1 MINEIA
7 ADIQQNFEAKD
18 KARESG
24 LSLSREVVRTCG
36 TAIRH
41 IHRGDIDKAAML
53 LKNARNVL
61 EDIDLKLTDH
71 PDIYYSGFVE
81 HAQQEFVECA
91 ILHNLLTNEND
102 NAIDNDSNSDTL
114 PSPQELGV
122 TYAAYLN
129 GLGDVVGE
137 LRRHILDLIRQ
148 DMPQKGDRFLDIMDD
163 MYSTLMMFD
172 YPDAITRGLRRK
184 SDVARSL
191 IERTRG
197 DLTNAT
203 RQQKLEQT
211 MKKFESR
218 FE

>member
-7 ADIQQNFEAKD
+7 AEIQQDFEAKD
-18 KARESG
+18 KAREIG

-41 IHRGDIDKAAML
+41 IHRGDIGKAAML
-53 LKNARNVL
+53 LEDARGAL
-61 EDIDLKLTDH
+61 EDIDLQLADH

-91 ILHNLLTNEND
+91 VVHQLLTKEN
-102 NAIDNDSNSDTL
+102 NNDTL

-148 DMPQKGDRFLDIMDD
+148 DIPQDGDQFLDIMDD

-197 DLTNAT
+197 DLTNAI
-203 RQQKLEQT
+203 RQQKLEHT

>member
-7 ADIQQNFEAKD
+7 AEIQQDFEAKD
-18 KARESG
+18 KAREIG

-41 IHRGDIDKAAML
+41 IHRGDIGKAAML
-53 LKNARNVL
+53 LEDARGAL
-61 EDIDLKLTDH
+61 EDIDLQLADH

-91 ILHNLLTNEND
+91 VVHQLLTKEND
-102 NAIDNDSNSDTL
+102 SDSDTL

-148 DMPQKGDRFLDIMDD
+148 DMPQDGDQFLDIMDD

-197 DLTNAT
+197 DLTNAI

>member
-7 ADIQQNFEAKD
+7 AEIQQDFEAKD
-18 KARESG
+18 KAREIG

-41 IHRGDIDKAAML
+41 THRGDIDKAAKL
-53 LKNARNVL
+53 L
-61 EDIDLKLTDH
+61 EDARGALEEIELQLADH

-91 ILHNLLTNEND
+91 IVHKLLSKNNSGD
-102 NAIDNDSNSDTL
+102 NL
-114 PSPQELGV
+114 PSPSELGV
-122 TYAAYLN
+122 TNAAYLN

-148 DMPQKGDRFLDIMDD
+148 DMPQDGDRFLDIMDEI
-163 MYSTLMMFD
+163 YSTLMMFD

-197 DLTNAT
+197 DLTNAI

>member
-1 MINEIA
+1 MINEIVA
-7 ADIQQNFEAKD
+7 EIQQDFEAKD
-18 KARESG
+18 KAREIG

-41 IHRGDIDKAAML
+41 THRGDIDKAAKL
-53 LKNARNVL
+53 LEAARESL
-61 EDIDLKLTDH
+61 EEIELQLADH

-91 ILHNLLTNEND
+91 IVHRLLSKTGGGD
-102 NAIDNDSNSDTL
+102 NL
-114 PSPQELGV
+114 PSSSELGV
-122 TYAAYLN
+122 TNAAYLN

-148 DMPQKGDRFLDIMDD
+148 DMPQDGDRFLDIMDEI
-163 MYSTLMMFD
+163 YSTLMMFD

-197 DLTNAT
+197 DLTNAM
-203 RQQKLEQT
+203 RQQKLEQS
-211 MKKFESR
+211 MKEFESR
-218 FE
+218 FK

>member
-7 ADIQQNFEAKD
+7 AEIQQDFEAKD
-18 KARESG
+18 KARETG

-41 IHRGDIDKAAML
+41 THRGDIDKAAKL
-53 LKNARNVL
+53 L
-61 EDIDLKLTDH
+61 EDARGALEEIELQLADH

-91 ILHNLLTNEND
+91 IVHQLLTKEND
-102 NAIDNDSNSDTL
+102 SDSDTL

-148 DMPQKGDRFLDIMDD
+148 DMPQDGDQFLDIMDD

-197 DLTNAT
+197 DLTNAI

>member
-1 MINEIA
+1 MIDEISA
-7 ADIQQNFEAKD
+7 EIQQDFEAKD

-24 LSLSREVVRTCG
+24 LSLSRKVVRTCG

-41 IHRGDIDKAAML
+41 IHRGDIEKAAML
-53 LKNARNVL
+53 LEDARGSL
-61 EDIDLKLTDH
+61 EDIDLQLADH

-91 ILHNLLTNEND
+91 VVHQLLTKE
-102 NAIDNDSNSDTL
+102 NDSNSDTL

-148 DMPQKGDRFLDIMDD
+148 DMPQDGDQFLDIMDD

-197 DLTNAT
+197 DLTNAI

-211 MKKFESR
+211 MKEFESR

>member
-7 ADIQQNFEAKD
+7 AEIQQDFEAKD
-18 KARESG
+18 KARETG

-41 IHRGDIDKAAML
+41 IHRGDIGKAAML
-53 LKNARNVL
+53 LEDARGAL
-61 EDIDLKLTDH
+61 EDIDLQLADH

-91 ILHNLLTNEND
+91 VVHQLLTKEND
-102 NAIDNDSNSDTL
+102 SDSDTL

-148 DMPQKGDRFLDIMDD
+148 DMPQDGDQFLDIMDD

-197 DLTNAT
+197 DLTNAI

>member
-7 ADIQQNFEAKD
+7 AEIQQDFEAKD
-18 KARESG
+18 KAREIG

-41 IHRGDIDKAAML
+41 IHRGDIGKAAML
-53 LKNARNVL
+53 LEDARGAL
-61 EDIDLKLTDH
+61 EDIDLQLADH

-91 ILHNLLTNEND
+91 VVHQLLTKEN
-102 NAIDNDSNSDTL
+102 NNDTL
-114 PSPQELGV
+114 PSPQKLGV

-148 DMPQKGDRFLDIMDD
+148 DMPQDGDQFLDIMDD

-197 DLTNAT
+197 DLTNAI

>member
-7 ADIQQNFEAKD
+7 AEIQQDFEAKD
-18 KARESG
+18 KAREIG

-41 IHRGDIDKAAML
+41 THRGDIDKAAKL
-53 LKNARNVL
+53 LEDARGAL
-61 EDIDLKLTDH
+61 EDIDLQLADH

-91 ILHNLLTNEND
+91 VVHQLLTKEN
-102 NAIDNDSNSDTL
+102 NNDTL

-148 DMPQKGDRFLDIMDD
+148 DMPQDGDQFLDIMDD

-197 DLTNAT
+197 DLTNAI

>member
-7 ADIQQNFEAKD
+7 AAIQQDFEAKD
-18 KARESG
+18 KAREAG

-53 LKNARNVL
+53 LEDARGTL
-61 EDIDLKLTDH
+61 EHIDLQLADH

-91 ILHNLLTNEND
+91 IVHQLLTKE
-102 NAIDNDSNSDTL
+102 NDSNSNTDTL

-122 TYAAYLN
+122 TYSAYLN

-148 DMPQKGDRFLDIMDD
+148 DMPQEGDQFLDVMDD
-163 MYSTLMMFD
+163 IYSTLMMFD

-211 MKKFESR
+211 MKEFESR

>member
-1 MINEIA
+1 MINEIT
-7 ADIQQNFEAKD
+7 ADIQHNFEAKD
-18 KARESG
+18 KAREIG

-41 IHRGDIDKAAML
+41 THRRDVDKAAKL
-53 LKNARNVL
+53 L
-61 EDIDLKLTDH
+61 EDAQKALEEIELQLADH

-91 ILHNLLTNEND
+91 VVHQLLTKNNCD
-102 NAIDNDSNSDTL
+102 DDL
-114 PSPQELGV
+114 PSPGELGV
-122 TYAAYLN
+122 TNAAYLN

-148 DMPQKGDRFLDIMDD
+148 DMPQDGDRFLDIMDEI
-163 MYSTLMMFD
+163 YSTLMMFD

-197 DLTNAT
+197 DLTNAM
-203 RQQKLEQT
+203 RQQKLEQS
-211 MKKFESR
+211 MKEFESR
-218 FE
+218 FQ

>member
-1 MINEIA
+1 MINEITA
-7 ADIQQNFEAKD
+7 EIQQNFEAKD
-18 KARESG
+18 KARETG

-41 IHRGDIDKAAML
+41 IHRGDISKAVIL
-53 LKNARNVL
+53 LEDARGSL
-61 EDIDLKLTDH
+61 EDIDLQLADH

-91 ILHNLLTNEND
+91 VVHQLLTKE
-102 NAIDNDSNSDTL
+102 NDSNSDTL
-114 PSPQELGV
+114 PTPQELGV

-148 DMPQKGDRFLDIMDD
+148 DMPHEGDQFLDIMDD
-163 MYSTLMMFD
+163 IYSTIMMFD

-197 DLTNAT
+197 DLTNAMQ
-203 RQQKLEQT
+203 QQKLEQN

>member
-1 MINEIA
+1 MINKIVAE
-7 ADIQQNFEAKD
+7 IQQDFEAKD

-41 IHRGDIDKAAML
+41 THRNDIDKAAKL
-53 LKNARNVL
+53 L
-61 EDIDLKLTDH
+61 EDARRALEEIELQLADH

-91 ILHNLLTNEND
+91 VVHRLL
-102 NAIDNDSNSDTL
+102 SNNNSDDTL
-114 PSPQELGV
+114 PPPDELGV
-122 TYAAYLN
+122 THAAYLN

-148 DMPQKGDRFLDIMDD
+148 DTPQDGDRFLDIMDEI
-163 MYSTLMMFD
+163 YSTLMMFD

-197 DLTNAT
+197 DLTNAI
-203 RQQKLEQT
+203 RQQKLEQS
-211 MKKFESR
+211 MKEFESR
-218 FE
+218 FK

>member
-7 ADIQQNFEAKD
+7 AEIQQDFEAKD
-18 KARESG
+18 KAREIG

-41 IHRGDIDKAAML
+41 IHRGDIGKAAML
-53 LKNARNVL
+53 LEDARGAL
-61 EDIDLKLTDH
+61 EDIDLQLADH

-91 ILHNLLTNEND
+91 VVHQLLTKEN
-102 NAIDNDSNSDTL
+102 NNDTL

-148 DMPQKGDRFLDIMDD
+148 DMPQDGDQFLDIMDD

-172 YPDAITRGLRRK
+172 YPDVITRGLRRK

-197 DLTNAT
+197 DLTNAI

>member
-1 MINEIA
+1 MINEITA
-7 ADIQQNFEAKD
+7 EIQQDFEAKD
-18 KARESG
+18 KAREIG

-41 IHRGDIDKAAML
+41 THRRDVDKAAKL
-53 LKNARNVL
+53 LEAARESL
-61 EDIDLKLTDH
+61 EKIELQLADH

-91 ILHNLLTNEND
+91 VVHQLLTKN
-102 NAIDNDSNSDTL
+102 NSGGNL
-114 PSPQELGV
+114 PSPSELGV
-122 TYAAYLN
+122 TNAAYLN

-148 DMPQKGDRFLDIMDD
+148 DMPQDGDRFLDVMDEI
-163 MYSTLMMFD
+163 YSTLMMFD

-197 DLTNAT
+197 DLTNAM
-203 RQQKLEQT
+203 RQQKLEQS
-211 MKKFESR
+211 MKEFESR
-218 FE
+218 FK

>member
-7 ADIQQNFEAKD
+7 ADIQQDFEAKD
-18 KARESG
+18 KAREIG

-41 IHRGDIDKAAML
+41 LHRGDIEKAVIL
-53 LKNARNVL
+53 LEDARDSL
-61 EDIDLKLTDH
+61 EDIDLQLADH

-91 ILHNLLTNEND
+91 VVHQLLTKEND
-102 NAIDNDSNSDTL
+102 SDSDTL

-148 DMPQKGDRFLDIMDD
+148 DMPQDGDQFLDIMDD

-197 DLTNAT
+197 DLTNAM

-211 MKKFESR
+211 MKEFESR

>member
-1 MINEIA
+1 MINEIV

-18 KARESG
+18 KARETS

-41 IHRGDIDKAAML
+41 IHRGDIDKATKL
-53 LKNARNVL
+53 LENARGTL
-61 EDIDLKLTDH
+61 EDIDLQLADH

-91 ILHNLLTNEND
+91 IVHRLLSKN
-102 NAIDNDSNSDTL
+102 NSVSITL
-114 PSPQELGV
+114 PSPGDLGV
-122 TYAAYLN
+122 THAAYLN

-203 RQQKLEQT
+203 RQQKLEQA
-211 MKKFESR
+211 MKDFESR
-218 FE
+218 LE

>member
-7 ADIQQNFEAKD
+7 AEIQQDFEAKD
-18 KARESG
+18 KAREIG

-41 IHRGDIDKAAML
+41 IHREDIGKAAML
-53 LKNARNVL
+53 LEDARGAL
-61 EDIDLKLTDH
+61 EDIDLQLADH

-91 ILHNLLTNEND
+91 VVHQLLTKEN
-102 NAIDNDSNSDTL
+102 NNDTL

-148 DMPQKGDRFLDIMDD
+148 DMPQDGDQFLDIMDD

-197 DLTNAT
+197 DLTNAI

>member
-7 ADIQQNFEAKD
+7 AEIQQDFEAKD
-18 KARESG
+18 KAREIG

-41 IHRGDIDKAAML
+41 IHRGDIGKAAML
-53 LKNARNVL
+53 LEDARGAL
-61 EDIDLKLTDH
+61 EDIDLQLADH

-91 ILHNLLTNEND
+91 VVHQLLTKEN
-102 NAIDNDSNSDTL
+102 NNDTL

-148 DMPQKGDRFLDIMDD
+148 DMPQDGDQFLDIMDD

-197 DLTNAT
+197 DLTNAI

>member
-7 ADIQQNFEAKD
+7 AEIQQDFEAKD
-18 KARESG
+18 KARETG

-41 IHRGDIDKAAML
+41 THRGDIDKAAKL
-53 LKNARNVL
+53 L
-61 EDIDLKLTDH
+61 EDARGALEEIELQLADH

-91 ILHNLLTNEND
+91 VVHQLLTKEN
-102 NAIDNDSNSDTL
+102 NNDTL

-148 DMPQKGDRFLDIMDD
+148 DMPQDGDQFLDIMDD

-197 DLTNAT
+197 DLTNAI